1 MRTLFQP
8 EERGVNKEFS
18 AGAVIFKRK
27 DNGILFLAV
36 CSARNKIWGFPKGHL
51 DPGETEK
58 EAATREIKEE
68 TNLSVKKPKLVYST
82 IEGNTF
88 VYVFI
93 AKTNNTVETKK
104 ITADFK
110 IHLKTRNI
118 FCLKDVFFAILNVAQ
133 NSFCVLLIKS
143 PNSQTEV

>member
-1 MRTLFQP
+1 M
-8 EERGVNKEFS
+8 NKEFS

-68 TNLSVKKPKLVYST
+68 TGLDNLQFIDGFAEKVAYEIISKRPPFKGERIEKHVTYFLCEAKDQDVTVDGREISDYKFLPLNKAVQAVKFRNL
-82 IEGNTF
+82 
-88 VYVFI
+88 
-93 AKTNNTVETKK
+93 K
-104 ITADFK
+104 IILREAYDLLS
-110 IHLKTRNI
+110 LKT
-118 FCLKDVFFAILNVAQ
+118 
-133 NSFCVLLIKS
+133 
-143 PNSQTEV
+143 